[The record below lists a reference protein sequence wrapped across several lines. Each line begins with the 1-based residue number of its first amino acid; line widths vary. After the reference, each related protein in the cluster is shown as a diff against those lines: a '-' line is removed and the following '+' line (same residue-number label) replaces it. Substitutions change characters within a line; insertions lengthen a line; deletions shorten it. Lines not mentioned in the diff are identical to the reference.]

1 MSKTAAVRA
10 GIAGVALAS
19 LMACAGLALAGEGAA
34 SSSAAD
40 AQPAVTITGD
50 EVQEYCGMCHFAT
63 VENASIASFNS
74 ANVDRAMVESMVPQ
88 LDDDTIDALTAYFSQ
103 IEPPADDGA
112 QQH

>member
-1 MSKTAAVRA
+1 MSKTAAVRT

-19 LMACAGLALAGEGAA
+19 LMACAGLALAGENVA
-34 SSSAAD
+34 SSSASDARQAVSITAD
-40 AQPAVTITGD
+40 DVR
-50 EVQEYCGMCHFAT
+50 EYCGMCHFAT

-88 LDDDTIDALTAYFSQ
+88 LDDATIDALAAYFAQ